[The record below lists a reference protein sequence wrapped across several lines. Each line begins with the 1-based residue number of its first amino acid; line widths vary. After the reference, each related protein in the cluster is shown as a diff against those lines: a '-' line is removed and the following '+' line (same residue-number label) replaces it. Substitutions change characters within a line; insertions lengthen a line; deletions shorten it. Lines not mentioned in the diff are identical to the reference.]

1 MHRQKWRERDDIVKG
16 RYLYK
21 VIFGRVAASAFIVFF
36 LFFCCCCLRCEEVF
50 PFDVG
55 VAGGSPSLLML
66 KGAIS

>member
-36 LFFCCCCLRCEEVF
+36 FFSV
-50 PFDVG
+50 V
-55 VAGGSPSLLML
+55 VV
-66 KGAIS
+66 

>member
-1 MHRQKWRERDDIVKG
+1 MHRQKQRERDDIVKG

-21 VIFGRVAASAFIVFF
+21 AGFERAAAFAFIVVF
-36 LFFCCCCLRCEEVF
+36 CCCLRQEEIF

-55 VAGGSPSLLML
+55 MVGGSPVLLML

>member
-21 VIFGRVAASAFIVFF
+21 ASFGRAAAFAFIG
-36 LFFCCCCLRCEEVF
+36 FFCCCLRWEEIF
-50 PFDVG
+50 PFDMG

>member
-1 MHRQKWRERDDIVKG
+1 MHRQKQRERGDIVKG

-21 VIFGRVAASAFIVFF
+21 ASFGKAAAFAFIG
-36 LFFCCCCLRCEEVF
+36 FFCCCCLRREEIF